1 LWKKEKGKF
10 MKNVNKWLKGILS
23 YGFVAVVALVAMSFA
38 GCNEDPDKSLYDA
51 LGGVSN
57 GATPVITSISP
68 AVGALAGVDEIVI
81 TGQNFSATP
90 TDNKVQFDNAFGTIV
105 SATSTSLTV
114 KTIRVPSDS
123 STVKVSVKGAPS
135 FSNSVRYRM
144 IAAVG
149 TPVKFGEKDQGVVEK
164 ADPVCTEFD
173 RDGNMFVMVKSAT
186 EGNVVMKFTKTGQDQ
201 YTYTSKATA
210 TLSSPATT
218 QLVNMRFG
226 WGGDLYAVNGSNR
239 AVLVLGAKGT
249 SALASFTTSLAGMTS
264 ARDLDFD
271 RFENLW
277 VIGNSTVIFRV
288 RKDKTTKSYA
298 FNANLYGAHVYND
311 YLYVV
316 GSQTVATVVT
326 QKIWRFKIDATTQDL
341 GAAEEVFNIT
351 SNLPATGTANSLTI
365 AEDGEIILSATI
377 PSADVDGVASALY
390 RISGGAANKVYDGTL
405 DKISAIN
412 LTWSQGG
419 TKAYYVREIKT
430 QASGETVKV
439 IAPQTVV
446 WVELR
451 KSGSTYHGRTIN

>member
-1 LWKKEKGKF
+1 
-10 MKNVNKWLKGILS
+10 MKNVNKWLKSILS
-23 YGFVAVVALVAMSFA
+23 YGFVAVMALVAMSFA

-57 GATPVITSISP
+57 GATPVITAISP
-68 AVGALAGVDEIVI
+68 ATGALAGVDEIVI

-90 TDNKVQFDNAFGTIV
+90 SDNKVMFDNAFGTIV

-123 STVKVSVKGAPS
+123 STVKISVKGAPS

-149 TPVKFGEKDQGVVEK
+149 TPVPFGEKDQGVVEK
-164 ADPVCTEFD
+164 ADPICTEFD

-201 YTYTSKATA
+201 YTYASKATA

-249 SALASFTTSLAGMTS
+249 SALASFTTALSGMTS

-277 VIGNSTVIFRV
+277 VVGTSTKIFRV
-288 RKDKTTKSYA
+288 RKDKTTKSYD
-298 FNANLYGAHVYND
+298 FNASLYGAHVFND

-316 GSQTVATVVT
+316 GSQTVASVST

-351 SNLPATGTANSLTI
+351 SNIPVIGIANSLTI
-365 AEDGEIILSATI
+365 AEDGEIFLSATI
-377 PSADVDGVASALY
+377 PAADPDGLASAIY
-390 RISGGAANKVYDGTL
+390 RVNNGVVSKVYEGTV
-405 DKISAIN
+405 DKISSLNI
-412 LTWSQGG
+412 TWSQGG
-419 TKAYYVREIKT
+419 TKLYYVRELKT
-430 QASGETVKV
+430 EKINETTSKV
-439 IAPQTVV
+439 VATQSVI

-451 KSGSTYHGRTIN
+451 KAGSTYYGRTLN